1 MGKSVAITYLCWLIG
16 GIFGFHHFYLHR
28 DRHGF
33 IYWLTF
39 GGYFGLSWVR
49 DLWKIPEYVAD
60 YNEDKD
66 YMKQLTFNMKNQKSP
81 SSGIIRHCGT
91 IIVADILGYLAISA
105 VPYEYFSHNEDLIF
119 YIYAFISPIA
129 CALGV
134 HLVGNVGRH
143 QGNLLPTL
151 IGAYLTAPLYVVFG
165 SHSVFWTSL
174 SASIFFCKFSKR
186 WRRTYPKRK
195 PLRKRIALLT
205 GAGLLYLS
213 LYASWF
219 YFNCSIVEKHDGDDI
234 KEETIK
240 CRDAAVNFWRSP
252 AFVDFR
258 RTLTDLW
265 TFFKLHGWKGLKE
278 EIIKAFDPQG
288 EANALNVLNV
298 TQKATQE
305 EITLAYRKLAR
316 EWHPDRHKDPIEK
329 SNAQE
334 KFIEIQQ
341 AYEVLSRIKLQR
353 LKQNKKD
360 RVINQDQNSQSTPTP
375 SQTTSIP
382 MADRQDL

>member
-1 MGKSVAITYLCWLIG
+1 MAKSLTVTYLLWLIG
-16 GIFGFHHFYLHR
+16 GVFGLHHFYLHR

-39 GGYFGLSWVR
+39 GGYFGMSWIR
-49 DLWKIPEYVAD
+49 DLWRIPEYVAD
-60 YNEDKD
+60 YNEDRD
-66 YMKQLTFNMKNQKSP
+66 YMKKLTRSMKIQDKP
-81 SSGIIRHCGT
+81 GSGIIRHCGK

-105 VPYEYFSHNEDLIF
+105 VPYEFFADNETLLL
-119 YIYAFISPIA
+119 YVYAAIA
-129 CALGV
+129 PLACSLGI

-143 QGNLLPTL
+143 RGSILPPL
-151 IGAYLTAPLYVVFG
+151 IGAYLTSPLYIFFG

-174 SASIFFCKFSKR
+174 SASICFSKFSKR
-186 WRRTYPKRK
+186 WRRTYPRRQ
-195 PLRKRIALLT
+195 PLGKRIIILT
-205 GAGLLYLS
+205 VAGLLYLS

-219 YFNCSIVEKHDGDDI
+219 YFNCSIVEKHGEEM

-258 RTLTDLW
+258 RTLADLW
-265 TFFKLHGWKGLKE
+265 SFYKVHGWKGLKE

-298 TQKATQE
+298 TQKASQD
-305 EITLAYRKLAR
+305 EITAAYRKLAR
-316 EWHPDRHKDPIEK
+316 EWHPDRHKDPIAK
-329 SNAQE
+329 SEAQE
-334 KFIEIQQ
+334 KFIEVQQ

-360 RVINQDQNSQSTPTP
+360 RETIDPTSSPSSETTPTTNDH
-375 SQTTSIP
+375 SN
-382 MADRQDL
+382 DKQDL